1 MKLSRTRLDRFVSL
15 HTDIAKNSIRLL
27 IAQKKITINGLLAHS
42 ANQTITPFDQVNVTG
57 KMLPHKTAR
66 YVVLHKPKGVVS
78 ATRDDK
84 NQTVLDIIQHPHKD
98 ELHIAGRLD
107 FNTTGLMLLSNDG
120 FWTRHLSLPELCIQK
135 HYLVT
140 TADPITEQYRTQFL
154 AGIDFNFEGITT
166 KPAVLTIIN
175 SHQAELALTEGRY
188 HQVKRM
194 FGFFNNTVTQL
205 HRFAIG
211 PLHLPANL
219 APGNYAELTQQ
230 QAYSMLK
237 PNNSNQIT
245 PKPD

>member
-42 ANQTITPFDQVNVTG
+42 ANQTITPFDQVIVAEQS
-57 KMLPHKTAR
+57 LPHKIAR
-66 YVVLHKPKGVVS
+66 YLLFNKPKGVVS
-78 ATRDDK
+78 ATCDDK
-84 NQTVLDIIQHPHKD
+84 NKTVLDLINYPYKN

-120 FWTRHLSLPELCIQK
+120 FWTRNLSLPELCIQK
-135 HYLVT
+135 HYRVT

-154 AGIDFNFEGITT
+154 EGIAFDFEGITT
-166 KPAVLTIIN
+166 KPAVLTIIS

-211 PLHLPANL
+211 PLQLPANL
-219 APGNYAELTQQ
+219 AQGDYIELTQQ
-230 QAYSMLK
+230 QAYSLLK
-237 PNNSNQIT
+237 PVT
-245 PKPD
+245 